1 MLLYISVT
9 GVAMKSEQAIVE
21 QIDRYKQELAV
32 AVAEKALSP
41 VEDPQVDLAILT
53 LIDKLEALFWVL
65 DVELDEEIPLV
76 SH

>member
-1 MLLYISVT
+1 L
-9 GVAMKSEQAIVE
+9 E
-21 QIDRYKQELAV
+21 QIDSYKQQLAV

-41 VEDPQVDLAILT
+41 VEDPQVDLTILT

-65 DVELDEEIPLV
+65 DIELDEDAPLV